1 MPRPGVSRLKSSSR
15 RQAGMGCLRGLG
27 SFAGSV
33 SRSRWQVLAEERT
46 RCAGCSHHTY
56 ANLSQLQQWRRRYRL
71 LAASAHG
78 RSSKRRWLRSRHSA
92 VFATSQIPRK
102 PIGGQCSKPIDTL
115 IAPAPPAAVS
125 ARRPCSALSSLASCG
140 EELLHEP
147 QCRRHHRRAVSA
159 STSAHLSQRQPG
171 HATGSTARTIGSQQV
186 LC

>member
-1 MPRPGVSRLKSSSR
+1 
-15 RQAGMGCLRGLG
+15 MGCLRGLR

-125 ARRPCSALSSLASCG
+125 ARRPCVVHCHRWRLVARNSCTQSVDITG
-140 EELLHEP
+140 ELCL
-147 QCRRHHRRAVSA
+147 RDYLR
-159 STSAHLSQRQPG
+159 LSQRQAG
-171 HATGSTARTIGSQQV
+171 HGTGSTARTIGSQQI

>member
-1 MPRPGVSRLKSSSR
+1 
-15 RQAGMGCLRGLG
+15 MGCLRGLR

-33 SRSRWQVLAEERT
+33 SRRRWQVLAEERT
-46 RCAGCSHHTY
+46 RCAGCSNHTY

-92 VFATSQIPRK
+92 MFATSQIRRK

-147 QCRRHHRRAVSA
+147 QSVDITGELCLRVYLGPPIAA
-159 STSAHLSQRQPG
+159 STRSWHRINCKNDWQSTNPLLKKHRAQPQ
-171 HATGSTARTIGSQQV
+171 S
-186 LC
+186 

>member
-1 MPRPGVSRLKSSSR
+1 LSR
-15 RQAGMGCLRGLG
+15 RQAGMGCLRGLR

-33 SRSRWQVLAEERT
+33 SRRRWQVLAEERT

-147 QCRRHHRRAVSA
+147 QSVDITGELCLRDYLR
-159 STSAHLSQRQPG
+159 LSQRQAG
-171 HATGSTARTIGSQQV
+171 HGTGSTARTIGSQQI